1 MLATSLQMPGSHQQT
16 WFVCVV
22 QDDLRGR
29 TLPDSGERA
38 YALSKSYVLMA
49 GTRELARRLE
59 GTGVEAIAGQHLQS
73 VTATVATC
81 SITQPTNAQMAPIT

>member
-1 MLATSLQMPGSHQQT
+1 MLSTSLQLPGSHQQT

-38 YALSKSYVLMA
+38 YALSKSYMLMA

-59 GTGVEAIAGQHLQS
+59 GTGVEVIAGQHLLR
-73 VTATVATC
+73 VTATVTTC
-81 SITQPTNAQMAPIT
+81 SVDQHSNAKVAGTL